1 MNEVEWR
8 HIRETAAGLDRL
20 VPRIAAVMRKVERP
34 ADFQRLSDLLKPAER
49 FLIDAGA
56 IMSRAKPDEPELRET
71 VDRFMR
77 ELPRRLRMVRE
88 AQAVPPPMS
97 RGQYFAR
104 TG

>member
-8 HIRETAAGLDRL
+8 QITETAAGLDRL
-20 VPRIAAVMRKVERP
+20 VPRIAAVMRKVER
-34 ADFQRLSDLLKPAER
+34 AGDFQRLSDLLKPAER
-49 FLIDAGA
+49 FLIYAGS
-56 IMSRAKPDEPELRET
+56 IMSRAKPDEADLRET

-88 AQAVPPPMS
+88 AQAVPAPMS